1 MRWVGVVVVV
11 VVVVVGV
18 GWGEGCVR
26 RLQVFREPG
35 AVQGSLSTG
44 GSRSV
49 DLGA

>member
-1 MRWVGVVVVV
+1 MG
-11 VVVVVGV
+11 G
-18 GWGEGCVR
+18 GGGGVR